1 MRRTLLGVAVV
12 LLLCVAALGY
22 FLLRP
27 LSHVPVPADFQCYDL
42 GQGAYVPLDAPTQAF
57 GVGLSYAGHIEE
69 TASSFDPDAA
79 PPVFVK
85 GRSSLVRS
93 GAQVPFPTPEVLIE
107 SADAFELGLGETL
120 RSDFPDL
127 APLLDYE
134 VEMGLVLLEDI
145 DPSRLDDPS
154 FAPRLGFFIA
164 NDLSARS
171 IGILGEGRPNRHAY
185 WGLSKSFPGFMPV
198 ADKAWVP
205 ENAAPNGI
213 PCVEIESLVN
223 GEVRQHQS
231 TADLIYTP
239 VQMLRFIHA
248 KFPEVPLSKGTIVLM
263 GTPGGVA
270 MSTPRWLV
278 RLGNL
283 VGMSRF
289 RKLAT
294 KLDGDTSRFLD
305 VDDEVTVRGQGLG
318 KVSVTIVAKSADA
331 P

>member
-1 MRRTLLGVAVV
+1 MKRIFFGVAAAV
-12 LLLCVAALGY
+12 LLSIVALGY
-22 FLLRP
+22 FLFRP
-27 LSHVPVPADFQCYDL
+27 LSDVPVPAEFQCYDL
-42 GQGAYVPLDAPTQAF
+42 GQGAYVPLDAPNQAF
-57 GVGLSYAGHIEE
+57 GIGLSYAGHIEE
-69 TASSFDPDAA
+69 TASSFDRDAS

-85 GRSSLVRS
+85 SRSSVVRT

-107 SADAFELGLGETL
+107 SADSLELGLGETL

-134 VEMGLVLLEDI
+134 VEMGFVLLEDV

-171 IGILGEGRPNRHAY
+171 VGILGEGRPNRHAY

-205 ENAAPNGI
+205 EKPMPNGI

-239 VQMLRFIHA
+239 LQMLRFVHA
-248 KFPEVPLSKGTIVLM
+248 EFPEAPLSKGTIVLT

-270 MSTPRWLV
+270 MRTSRWLV
-278 RLGNL
+278 RLSKL
-283 VGMSRF
+283 VRLSRF
-289 RKLAT
+289 RKLAS
-294 KLDGDTSRFLD
+294 KLDGERSRFLA
-305 VDDEVTVRGQGLG
+305 VGDEVTVRGQGLG
-318 KVSVTIVAKSADA
+318 KVSVIIAAQ
-331 P
+331 

>member
-1 MRRTLLGVAVV
+1 MKRTLLGAGAV
-12 LLLCVAALGY
+12 LLLCIAALGY
-22 FLLRP
+22 LLLRP
-27 LSHVPVPADFQCYDL
+27 LGEAPVAAEFQCYDL
-42 GQGAYVPLDAPTQAF
+42 GQGAYVPLDAPDQAF

-85 GRSSLVRS
+85 SRSGLVRS
-93 GAQVPFPTPEVLIE
+93 GAEVPFPTPDVLIE
-107 SADAFELGLGETL
+107 SADSLELGLGETL

-145 DPSRLDDPS
+145 DPSRLDDPR

-198 ADKAWVP
+198 ADKAWAP
-205 ENAAPNGI
+205 ENPAPNGI

-223 GEVRQHQS
+223 GEVRQRQS

-239 VQMLRFIHA
+239 VQMLGFIHD
-248 KFPEVPLSKGTIVLM
+248 KFPNAPLSKGTIVLT

-278 RLGNL
+278 RLSNL
-283 VGMSRF
+283 VGLSRF

-294 KLDGDTSRFLD
+294 KLDGDTSRFLEAG
-305 VDDEVTVRGQGLG
+305 DEVTVRGQGLG
-318 KVSVTIVAKSADA
+318 RVSVTITAK
-331 P
+331 

>member
-1 MRRTLLGVAVV
+1 MKRILLS
-12 LLLCVAALGY
+12 VAALLLLSVAVLVY
-22 FLLRP
+22 FLFRP
-27 LSHVPVPADFQCYDL
+27 LSDAPVPAKLQCYDL
-42 GQGAYVPLDAPTQAF
+42 GQGAYIPLDAPTQAF
-57 GVGLSYAGHIEE
+57 GIGLSYAGHIEE
-69 TASSFDPDAA
+69 TASSFDPDAS

-85 GRSSLVRS
+85 SRGSFART
-93 GAQVPFPTPEVLIE
+93 GARVPFPTPRVLIE
-107 SADAFELGLGETL
+107 RADALELGVGETL
-120 RSDFPDL
+120 RSDFPEL

-171 IGILGEGRPNRHAY
+171 IGILGEGRPNRYAY

-198 ADKAWVP
+198 ADKAWTP
-205 ENAAPNGI
+205 ENPAPNGI

-223 GEVRQHQS
+223 GEVRQRQS
-231 TADLIYTP
+231 TADMIYTP
-239 VQMLRFIHA
+239 IQMLRFIHGA
-248 KFPEVPLSKGTIVLM
+248 FPEAPLSKGTIVLT

-270 MSTPRWLV
+270 MRTPRWLV
-278 RLGNL
+278 RLSNL
-283 VGMSRF
+283 AGLSRF

-294 KLDGDTSRFLD
+294 KLGGDTSRFLQ
-305 VDDEVTVRGQGLG
+305 VGDEVTVRGQGLG
-318 KVSVTIVAKSADA
+318 KVSVTITANDESQ

>member
-1 MRRTLLGVAVV
+1 MTRILLSVAAV
-12 LLLCVAALGY
+12 LLLFIAALGF
-22 FLLRP
+22 FLFRP
-27 LSHVPVPADFQCYDL
+27 LSDLPVSGDFQCYDL
-42 GQGAYVPLDAPTQAF
+42 GQGAYVPLDEPPQSF
-57 GVGLSYAGHIEE
+57 GIGLSYAGHIEE
-69 TASSFDPDAA
+69 TASSFDPDAP

-85 GRSSLVRS
+85 SRTSLVRS
-93 GAQVPFPTPEVLIE
+93 GAEVPFPTPAVLIE
-107 SADAFELGLGETL
+107 SADSLELGLGDTL
-120 RSDFPDL
+120 RRDFPDL
-127 APLLDYE
+127 PPLLDYE
-134 VEMGLVLLEDI
+134 VELGMVLLEDI

-171 IGILGEGRPNRHAY
+171 IGILGEGRANRHAY

-205 ENAAPNGI
+205 ESPSPNGI

-248 KFPEVPLSKGTIVLM
+248 KFPEALLSKGTIVLT

-278 RLGNL
+278 RLSNL
-283 VGMSRF
+283 VGLSRF

-294 KLDGDTSRFLD
+294 KLDGDRSRFLGAG
-305 VDDEVTVRGQGLG
+305 DEVTVRGQGLG
-318 KVSVTIVAKSADA
+318 KVSVSVTATSAGE

>member
-1 MRRTLLGVAVV
+1 MKRTLLSVIAV
-12 LLLCVAALGY
+12 LLLSIAALGY

-27 LSHVPVPADFQCYDL
+27 LSRVPVPADFQCYDL
-42 GQGAYVPLDAPTQAF
+42 GQGAYVPLDPPTQSF
-57 GVGLSYAGHIEE
+57 GIGLSYAGHIEE

-85 GRSSLVRS
+85 GPRSLARS
-93 GAQVPFPTPEVLIE
+93 GAEVPFPTPALLIE
-107 SADAFELGLGETL
+107 SADAFELGLGDTL

-134 VEMGLVLLEDI
+134 VEMGMVLLEDI
-145 DPSRLDDPS
+145 DPSRLDDAN

-171 IGILGEGRPNRHAY
+171 IGILGEGQPNRHAY
-185 WGLSKSFPGFMPV
+185 WGLSKSFAGFMPV

-205 ENAAPNGI
+205 ENPTPNGI

-248 KFPEVPLSKGTIVLM
+248 KYPEAPLSKGTIVLT

-278 RLGNL
+278 RLSNL
-283 VGMSRF
+283 VGLSRF

-294 KLDGDTSRFLD
+294 KLGGDTSRFLG
-305 VDDEVTVRGQGLG
+305 VGDEVTVRGQGLG
-318 KVSVTIVAKSADA
+318 KLSVTITETSA

>member
-42 GQGAYVPLDAPTQAF
+42 GQGAYVPLDAPSQAF

-85 GRSSLVRS
+85 SRSSLVRS

-239 VQMLRFIHA
+239 VQMLRFIDA
-248 KFPEVPLSKGTIVLM
+248 KFPEVPLSKGTLVLM

-294 KLDGDTSRFLD
+294 KLDGDTSRFLE

-318 KVSVTIVAKSADA
+318 KVSVTIAAKSADA

>member
-1 MRRTLLGVAVV
+1 MKRTIMTVVAV
-12 LLLCVAALGY
+12 LLLCAAALGY

-27 LSHVPVPADFQCYDL
+27 LSAEPVPADFQCYDL
-42 GQGAYVPLDAPTQAF
+42 GQGAYVPLVAPTQAF
-57 GVGLSYAGHIEE
+57 GVGLSYAAHIQE
-69 TASSFDPDAA
+69 TASSFDPEGV

-85 GRSSLVRS
+85 SPVGFVRS
-93 GAQVPFPTPEVLIE
+93 DANVAFPSPEVLIQ
-107 SADAFELGLGETL
+107 SADFLEPGLGETL

-134 VEMGLVLLEDI
+134 VEMGFVLLEDI

-171 IGILGEGRPNRHAY
+171 IGILGEGRPNRPAY
-185 WGLSKSFPGFMPV
+185 WGASKSFPGFMPV
-198 ADKAWVP
+198 ADRAWMP
-205 ENAAPNGI
+205 ETATPNGI

-239 VQMLRFIHA
+239 VEMLRFIRA
-248 KFPEVPLSKGTIVLM
+248 EFPNTVLSKGMIVLT

-283 VGMSRF
+283 LGLSRF
-289 RKLAT
+289 RKLST
-294 KLDGDTSRFLD
+294 TLGGDTSRFLE
-305 VDDEVTVRGQGLG
+305 VGDEVTVRGQGLG
-318 KVSVTIVAKSADA
+318 EVSVTISAE
-331 P
+331 

>member
-1 MRRTLLGVAVV
+1 MRKTLLGVAVV

-85 GRSSLVRS
+85 SRSSLVRS

-239 VQMLRFIHA
+239 VQMLRFIDA
-248 KFPEVPLSKGTIVLM
+248 KFPEVPLSKGTLVLM

-294 KLDGDTSRFLD
+294 KLDGDTSRFLE

-318 KVSVTIVAKSADA
+318 KVSVTIAAKSADA

>member
-1 MRRTLLGVAVV
+1 
-12 LLLCVAALGY
+12 
-22 FLLRP
+22 
-27 LSHVPVPADFQCYDL
+27 
-42 GQGAYVPLDAPTQAF
+42 
-57 GVGLSYAGHIEE
+57 
-69 TASSFDPDAA
+69 
-79 PPVFVK
+79 
-85 GRSSLVRS
+85 
-93 GAQVPFPTPEVLIE
+93 
-107 SADAFELGLGETL
+107 
-120 RSDFPDL
+120 
-127 APLLDYE
+127 
-134 VEMGLVLLEDI
+134 MGMVLLEDI

-231 TADLIYTP
+231 TADLIYAP
-239 VQMLRFIHA
+239 VQMLRFIRA
-248 KFPEVPLSKGTIVLM
+248 KFPEAPLSKGTIVLM

-278 RLGNL
+278 RLSNL
-283 VGMSRF
+283 VGLSRF

-294 KLDGDTSRFLD
+294 KLDGDTSRFL
-305 VDDEVTVRGQGLG
+305 VVGDEVTVRGQGLG
-318 KVSVTIVAKSADA
+318 KVSVTVTATSAGA

>member
-1 MRRTLLGVAVV
+1 MKRILISVAAV
-12 LLLCVAALGY
+12 LLLSIAALGY

-27 LSHVPVPADFQCYDL
+27 LSDVPVPAEFQCYDL
-42 GQGAYVPLDAPTQAF
+42 GQGAYVPLDAPNQAF

-69 TASSFDPDAA
+69 TASSFDRDAA

-85 GRSSLVRS
+85 SRSSFVRT
-93 GAQVPFPTPEVLIE
+93 GAEVPFPTPEVLIE
-107 SADAFELGLGETL
+107 SADALELGLGETL

-198 ADKAWVP
+198 ADKAWMP
-205 ENAAPNGI
+205 ETPLPNGI

-223 GEVRQHQS
+223 GEVRQHQT

-239 VQMLRFIHA
+239 VQMLRFIHQ
-248 KFPEVPLSKGTIVLM
+248 KFPEALLSKGTIVLT

-278 RLGNL
+278 RASKL
-283 VGMSRF
+283 VGLSRF
-289 RKLAT
+289 RKLAA
-294 KLDGDTSRFLD
+294 KLDGDTSRF
-305 VDDEVTVRGQGLG
+305 VQVGDEVTVRGQGLG
-318 KVSVTIVAKSADA
+318 KVSVTITANDA
-331 P
+331 GAP

>member
-1 MRRTLLGVAVV
+1 MKKMLLSVAGL
-12 LLLCVAALGY
+12 LLLCIAALGY
-22 FLLRP
+22 FVFRP
-27 LSHVPVPADFQCYDL
+27 LSDVPVPAEFQCYDL
-42 GQGAYVPLDAPTQAF
+42 GQGAYVPLDAPSQAF
-57 GVGLSYAGHIEE
+57 GIGLSYAGHIEE

-85 GRSSLVRS
+85 SSSSLVRS
-93 GAQVPFPTPEVLIE
+93 GAEVPFPTPAVLIE
-107 SADAFELGLGETL
+107 SADALELGLGETL

-127 APLLDYE
+127 PPLLDYE

-185 WGLSKSFPGFMPV
+185 WGLSKSFVGFMPV

-205 ENAAPNGI
+205 ENPTPNGI
-213 PCVEIESLVN
+213 PCVEIESIVN
-223 GEVRQHQS
+223 AEVRQQQS

-239 VQMLRFIHA
+239 AQMLRFIHE
-248 KFPEVPLSKGTIVLM
+248 KFPEATLSKGTIVLT

-270 MSTPRWLV
+270 MRTPRWLV
-278 RLGNL
+278 RLSSL
-283 VGMSRF
+283 VRLNRF
-289 RKLAT
+289 AKLAT
-294 KLDGDTSRFLD
+294 KLDGDTTRFLG
-305 VDDEVTVRGQGLG
+305 VGDEVTVRGQGLG
-318 KVSVTIVAKSADA
+318 KVRVTITARPAGA

>member
-1 MRRTLLGVAVV
+1 MKRTITTVAAV
-12 LLLCVAALGY
+12 LLLSVAALGY
-22 FLLRP
+22 VLLRP
-27 LSHVPVPADFQCYDL
+27 LSDEPVPAEFQCYDL
-42 GQGAYVPLDAPTQAF
+42 GQGAFVPLDAPNQAF
-57 GVGLSYAGHIEE
+57 GVGLSYAAHIQE
-69 TASSFDPDAA
+69 TASSFDPEGM

-85 GRSSLVRS
+85 SPVGLVRS
-93 GAQVPFPTPEVLIE
+93 GAKVAFPSPEALIQ
-107 SADAFELGLGETL
+107 SADFLEPGLGEIL
-120 RSDFPDL
+120 RNDFPDL

-134 VEMGLVLLEDI
+134 VEMGFVLLEDI

-171 IGILGEGRPNRHAY
+171 IGILGEGRPNRPQY
-185 WGLSKSFPGFMPV
+185 WGASKSFPGFMPV
-198 ADKAWVP
+198 ADKAWMP
-205 ENAAPNGI
+205 ATAAPNGI

-239 VQMLRFIHA
+239 VEMLRFIRA
-248 KFPEVPLSKGTIVLM
+248 EFPNTELSKGLIVLT

-283 VGMSRF
+283 LGLSRF
-289 RKLAT
+289 RKLSA
-294 KLDGDTSRFLD
+294 KLSGDTSRFLEVYD
-305 VDDEVTVRGQGLG
+305 QVTVRGEGLG
-318 KVSVTIVAKSADA
+318 EVSVTISAD
-331 P
+331 